1 MNKMGRPPKV
11 NIDDLINDADD
22 YIKKA
27 DPPIV
32 NEYAHLHNITGNYL
46 YHLADKLEAK
56 GEPELKHTIK
66 KIAEAKKVA
75 AKNKAEIA
83 VTLEKKALKGRYNA
97 SMAIFS
103 LKQLGWKDKQ
113 EEKSDD
119 DDRVKQF
126 LEELKGND

>member
-66 KIAEAKKVA
+66 KIAEAKA
-75 AKNKAEIA
+75 I
-83 VTLEKKALKGRYNA
+83 TLEKKALKGRYNA

-119 DDRVKQF
+119 DDMVKQF
-126 LEELKGND
+126 LEKIIEKG

>member
-11 NIDDLINDADD
+11 NIEDLINDADD

-32 NEYAHLHNITGNYL
+32 NVYAHLLNITGNYL

-66 KIAEAKKVA
+66 KIAEAKA
-75 AKNKAEIA
+75 I
-83 VTLEKKALKGRYNA
+83 TLEKKALKGRYNA

-119 DDRVKQF
+119 DDLVKQF

>member
-66 KIAEAKKVA
+66 KIAEAKA
-75 AKNKAEIA
+75 I
-83 VTLEKKALKGRYNA
+83 TLEKKALKGRYNA

-119 DDRVKQF
+119 DDLVKQF

>member
-66 KIAEAKKVA
+66 KIAEAK
-75 AKNKAEIA
+75 A

-119 DDRVKQF
+119 DDLVKQF
-126 LEELKGND
+126 LEKIVEKG